1 MKTAC
6 ILTLS
11 LLLMSALPALSQVD
25 KDLEQKKSLA
35 AMIEENFTKLSPE
48 EKKKTLQYQ
57 RYQFFNACGEIALE
71 VRWPLSEPRPIYPV
85 IEDSVQSKLLRN
97 GISLGRSA
105 AYDLRMTLSSGD
117 SGYWTNLEFRRP
129 LHDFLTGLTYTQTVW
144 EYDIQGSVPG
154 NQILH
159 AHHLVDAFL
168 QYYWRANAKCRTP
181 FSVD

>member
-6 ILTLS
+6 ILALS
-11 LLLMSALPALSQVD
+11 LLLMSTLPARVSAD
-25 KDLEQKKSLA
+25 EALEQKKSLDA
-35 AMIEENFTKLSPE
+35 VIEEEFRKMSPE
-48 EKKKTLQYQ
+48 EKKQTLQYQ

-71 VRWPLSEPRPIYPV
+71 VRWPVNEPPPIYPV
-85 IEDSVQSKLLRN
+85 IEDSVESKLLRN
-97 GISLGRSA
+97 GISFSRSA
-105 AYDLRMTLSSGD
+105 TYELRMTLSSG
-117 SGYWTNLEFRRP
+117 SIGYWTNLEFRRP
-129 LHDFLTGLTYTQTVW
+129 LHDFLTGLSYIQTVW

-159 AHHLVDAFL
+159 AHYLVDTFL